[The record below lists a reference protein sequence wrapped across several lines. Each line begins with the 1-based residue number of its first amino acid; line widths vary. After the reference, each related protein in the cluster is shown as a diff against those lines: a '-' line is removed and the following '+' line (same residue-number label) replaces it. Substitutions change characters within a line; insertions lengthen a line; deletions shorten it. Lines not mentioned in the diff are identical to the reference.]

1 MKGDATR
8 HPPSSFLPAGGGAL
22 RANYAGWVNS
32 RALRFAG
39 PAILI
44 GAALVAV
51 LLGLAYGG
59 GAAPLVVGDPGPVVR
74 WGLPIVKL
82 LVNLSAAGMIGSL
95 VLALYALRSGE
106 KPFDIALDTASVSAA
121 VFTITSALTAY
132 FTFLR
137 IFNATPSADAQFGQQ
152 LGRFLVD
159 TDPGRAWLLTVI
171 AGAVLTVLTFAV
183 RGWTTTAIVAGLA
196 VASLIPMATQGHS
209 GEEANHNTAVMA
221 LALHII
227 AAAVW
232 LGGVLLLVV
241 VRPALERHEIAPV
254 LRRYSSLALVAF
266 IVVGLSGVLRAL
278 AGGVG
283 FAQLTTPYG
292 MLVLVKVAALVAMGV
307 LGARYRLR
315 LIDRIDRTV
324 QAATTT
330 AAKGARAAASR
341 AFWGL
346 IALELAF
353 MGIASGA
360 AVALSQTPPAV
371 DTSLPAVP
379 SPAEIL
385 TGSPLPPE
393 LTPTRWITL
402 WDVDPLWAF
411 AVGFGLFFY
420 LAGVWRL
427 KRRGDHWPVYRTVL
441 WVFGMLLL
449 LWVTCGAVNAYQDY
463 LFSMHMVGHMLL
475 SMAIPL
481 CLVFGAPV
489 TLAARAVRKRDDGTR
504 GGREWILWAVHTPF
518 AKVVTHPLFAAAM
531 FIGSLWAFYY
541 SELFR
546 WTLYDHIG
554 HEWMVVHFLLSGYL
568 FVQSLVGIDPVPLR
582 YPYAFR
588 LVTLIGVMA
597 MHAFFGIAIMMS
609 SGLFVAEWFG
619 SMGRT
624 WGESPLVDQYTGGGI
639 AWSIGEIPT
648 LILAV
653 VVAIQWS
660 RSDERSQRR
669 ADRHADRTGD
679 RELEEYNA
687 RLAALA
693 ERDAQRR

>member
-1 MKGDATR
+1 MT
-8 HPPSSFLPAGGGAL
+8 
-22 RANYAGWVNS
+22 S
-32 RALRFAG
+32 RALRYAG
-39 PAILI
+39 PAILV
-44 GAALVAV
+44 GAALAAL

-59 GAAPLVVGDPGPVVR
+59 GAAPLVVGDPGPLVR
-74 WGLPIVKL
+74 WGLPTVKL
-82 LVNLSAAGMIGSL
+82 LVNLTAAGMIGSL
-95 VLALYALRSGE
+95 VLALFALRSGDR
-106 KPFDIALDTASVSAA
+106 PFDVALDTASASAA
-121 VFTITSALTAY
+121 LFTISSAVTAY
-132 FTFLR
+132 FTFLS
-137 IFNATPSADAQFGQQ
+137 IFNAAPSADAQFGQQ
-152 LGRFLVD
+152 LGRFLID
-159 TDPGRAWLLTVI
+159 TDIGRAWLITTI

-183 RGWTTTAIVAGLA
+183 RGWTATAIVAALA
-196 VASLIPMATQGHS
+196 VAALVPMATVGHS
-209 GEEANHNTAVMA
+209 GDESNHNTAVMA

-232 LGGVLLLVV
+232 LGGVLLLVL
-241 VRPALERHEIAPV
+241 VRPAVAREGIADV

-266 IVVGLSGVLRAL
+266 IVVGLSGLARAL
-278 AGGVG
+278 AGGIG
-283 FAQLTTPYG
+283 IPQLVTPYG
-292 MLVLVKVAALVAMGV
+292 TLLLVKIAALIVMGA
-307 LGARYRLR
+307 LGARYRLH
-315 LIDRIDRTV
+315 LIDRIAHTASS
-324 QAATTT
+324 AA
-330 AAKGARAAASR
+330 RSSSR
-341 AFWGL
+341 VFWAL
-346 IALELAF
+346 IAVELAF

-360 AVALSQTPPAV
+360 AAALASTPPAV

-379 SPAEIL
+379 TPAELL

-393 LTPTRWITL
+393 LTAERWLTMWEI
-402 WDVDPLWAF
+402 DPLWAV

-427 KRRGDHWPVYRTVL
+427 HRRGDRWPVHRTVL
-441 WVFGMLLL
+441 WVFGLLLL
-449 LWVTCGAVNAYQDY
+449 LWVTCGPVNAYQDY
-463 LFSMHMVGHMLL
+463 LFSVHMVGHMLL

-489 TLAARAVRKRDDGTR
+489 SLAARAIRKRDDGTR

-518 AKVVTHPLFAAAM
+518 AKIVTHPLVAAGI

-546 WTLYDHIG
+546 WSLYDHLG
-554 HEWMVVHFLLSGYL
+554 HEWMVAHFLISGYL

-582 YPYAFR
+582 LPYAFR

-624 WGESPLVDQYTGGGI
+624 WGVPPLEDQYVGGGI

-648 LILAV
+648 LILAI

-660 RSDERSQRR
+660 RSDERAQRR

-679 RELEEYNA
+679 QELEAYNA

-693 ERDAQRR
+693 ERDATRGV